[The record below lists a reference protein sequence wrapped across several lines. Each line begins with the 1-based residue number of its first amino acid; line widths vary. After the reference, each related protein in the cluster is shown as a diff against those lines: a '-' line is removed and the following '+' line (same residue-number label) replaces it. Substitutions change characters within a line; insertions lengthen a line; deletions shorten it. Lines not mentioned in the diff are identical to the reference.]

1 MGADRSVQGIQGM
14 LRTRAMGLA
23 LPVLAV
29 ALLLCLGS
37 AASAGAAV
45 PSHPRTPSLDVV
57 GLNHACG
64 VAVDTKGDLYAAS
77 AAAGK
82 VLIYSPADHETPIG
96 EIANA
101 NEPCALALTSAGVL
115 YVSEAKTGEVVRY
128 VPTAYPF
135 VGAPSYG
142 PREVI
147 DSSKKAKGIAVDPFD
162 DRLYVADGSHVSVYD
177 AKGNLG
183 VNEVQE
189 VRCFQCTGG
198 KYKLEFEGETTPKS
212 IPFEG
217 SAKEF
222 EEALLELG
230 ALEPGDVSVENGANN
245 KIHLVTFKGKYAH
258 TDVPPFKCIPE
269 GIEGPG
275 TQECKVTET
284 AKGFGG
290 HIGEGQ
296 LSEATGVAPFTY
308 KSNESQITY
317 SLAVADAAGDQV
329 KLFSASGKEAFKEEQ
344 LRQPPL
350 TGPAAGE
357 KFGFGAAG
365 AYLGTDRGT
374 CPPATKACTAGHFF
388 LYDDAHEAL
397 DEFEASGA
405 LVSQTSF
412 PFGDGAPTA
421 IAVDRSG
428 GEGNGTLYATS
439 GAGTGARVLAF
450 GALSAPT
457 RPGPL
462 AERSLALATSCSV
475 AIDDYGNRYVAVGTE
490 VFVYPPSGGTG
501 TKPLVKI
508 SLGEKTCRIAVDG
521 EGNLYALLKEKVAYF
536 KPSSFPPKEA
546 TTYEAPVTVAKK
558 SEFSGSELSALT
570 VNPANGHLFVTDG
583 KQVIEYKAAKEG
595 SEVVNKEIGA
605 GLPISNIFSLAVYG
619 ANGDVYL
626 ATSGGGGSVFVLDP
640 SGKEIL
646 VQITGQ
652 GSPAGSFGASAGAI
666 AVDQSNGHVIA
677 FEPGRKD
684 LEEYEASGTYVA
696 AFGSF
701 ESLVTTN
708 YGVAVD
714 NGEHSPNKGGVYL
727 AYDDTKGA
735 YDLWAFGGLGYS
747 APSPLPKF
755 TLTVKKTGTGSG
767 TVTSDLAGISCGKA
781 CSAEFEE
788 GTKVVLQATAES
800 GSTFN
805 GWTGCKSELKEP
817 KGACLVTMSAAKE
830 VTAKFEKGKPSFV
843 LKVKLAGTGT
853 GLVTSS
859 PAGINCGIDCEEPY
873 EEGTVVTLTGAS
885 GANTKPVQ
893 WTGCDSVDGEN
904 KCLVTMSAAKEV
916 TATFDLEQHLLS
928 VSKEGSGSGTVTS
941 SPSGINCGETCS
953 ANFDHGTVVTLLPK
967 PDPGSEL
974 TAWSGACAG
983 SGACEV
989 TMSEARSVTAT
1000 FEKVEKPG
1008 IALTVS
1014 LEGTGSGTV
1023 TSNVG
1028 LISCEPFCS
1037 DKYAEGT
1044 KVTLTASPSSGSLF
1058 MAWKHCDSGG
1068 VNGRQCTVTM
1078 DKAKEVSAVFVT
1090 AHLLTVAKA
1099 PGSGPGKVQSYGGIT
1114 CLYGCTEVSALIKEG
1129 TAVIVKQTPAR
1140 HFHFAGWG
1148 GDCSGTGACELTM
1161 GEDHE
1166 VTADFEE
1173 DAKFSLSLSK
1183 AGGGQALIKTKPAGV
1198 LCGFTCIASSASFY
1212 EGEAIAVSWKLNK
1225 GTTKLTWSKTAGTC
1239 TGTFET
1245 LEGTCT
1251 VTMSAAKELTA
1262 TLE

>member
-1 MGADRSVQGIQGM
+1 MAR
-14 LRTRAMGLA
+14 RRAIGFAM
-23 LPVLAV
+23 PVLAAV
-29 ALLLCLGS
+29 LLLCLGS

-142 PREVI
+142 PREEI
-147 DSSKKAKGIAVDPFD
+147 DSSKQAKGIAVDPFD
-162 DRLYVADGSHVSVYD
+162 DRLYVADGGHVSVYD

-198 KYKLEFEGETTPKS
+198 KYKIEFEGETTPKS

-222 EEALLELG
+222 EEILLELG
-230 ALEPGDVSVENGANN
+230 AFEPGDISVENGSNN

-290 HIGEGQ
+290 HVGEGD

-317 SLAVADAAGDQV
+317 NLAVADAAGDQV
-329 KLFSASGKEAFKEEQ
+329 KLFSAQSFTKQK
-344 LRQPPL
+344 LRRTL
-350 TGPAAGE
+350 KGPAAGE
-357 KFGFGAAG
+357 EFGFGAAG
-365 AYLGTDRGT
+365 AYLGADRGT

-405 LVSQTSF
+405 LVSQTPF
-412 PFGDGAPTA
+412 AFGDGAPTA

-439 GAGTGARVLAF
+439 GAGAVARVLAF

-462 AERSLALATSCSV
+462 AERSLAQATACSV

-508 SLGEKTCRIAVDG
+508 PLGEKSCRIAVDG
-521 EGNLYALLKEKVAYF
+521 EGNLYALLKEKVVYL
-536 KPSSFPPKEA
+536 KPSAFPPTEA
-546 TTYEAPVTVAKK
+546 TIYGAPVTVAQK
-558 SEFSGSELSALT
+558 SEFGANEPSALT

-583 KQVIEYKAAKEG
+583 KQVFEYKAAKEG
-595 SEVVNKEIGA
+595 SAVLNKEIGA
-605 GLPISNIFSLAVYG
+605 GLGISNIFSLGVYG
-619 ANGDVYL
+619 TNGNVYL
-626 ATSGGGGSVFVLDP
+626 ATSGGGGAVFVLDP
-640 SGKEIL
+640 SGKELL
-646 VQITGQ
+646 VRITGQ

-677 FEPGRKD
+677 FEPGHKD
-684 LEEYEASGTYVA
+684 LEEYEASGTYVT

-701 ESLVTTN
+701 ESLVTTSF
-708 YGVAVD
+708 GVAVD
-714 NGEHSPNKGGVYL
+714 NGAHSPNKGGVYL
-727 AYDDTKGA
+727 AYDDPKGT

-747 APSPLPKF
+747 VPSPLPKF
-755 TLTVKKTGTGSG
+755 TLAVKKTGTGSG
-767 TVTSDLAGISCGKA
+767 TVTSDLAGISCGIA

-788 GTKVVLQATAES
+788 GTKVVLRATPES

-805 GWTGCKSELKEP
+805 GWSGCKSELKEP
-817 KGACLVTMSAAKE
+817 EGACLVTMSAAKE
-830 VTAKFEKGKPSFV
+830 VTAKFEKEGKPSFA
-843 LKVKLAGTGT
+843 LKVKLGGSGTGS
-853 GLVTSS
+853 VTSS
-859 PAGINCGIDCEEPY
+859 PAGINCGIDCEESY
-873 EEGTVVTLTGAS
+873 AEGTVVTLTGAS

-904 KCLVTMSAAKEV
+904 KCLVTMSTAKEV
-916 TATFDLEQHLLS
+916 TATFNLEQHLLT
-928 VSKEGSGSGTVTS
+928 VSKKGTGTGTVTS
-941 SPSGINCGETCS
+941 SPAGINCGSECS
-953 ANFDHGTVVTLLPK
+953 ANFDHGTAVTLTGV
-967 PDPGSEL
+967 PGAK
-974 TAWSGACAG
+974 TVAVQWSGCDSVNG
-983 SGACEV
+983 EDKCLV
-989 TMSEARSVTAT
+989 TMTSAKEVTAT
-1000 FEKVEKPG
+1000 FEEVEESG
-1008 IALTVS
+1008 IPLTVS

-1023 TSNVG
+1023 TSDTG

-1037 DKYAEGT
+1037 DEYPEGT
-1044 KVTLTASPSSGSLF
+1044 KVTLTASPSSGALF

-1099 PGSGPGKVQSYGGIT
+1099 PGSGPGKVSATGGLT
-1114 CLYGCTEVSALIKEG
+1114 CLYACTQTSSLIKEG
-1129 TAVIVKQTPAR
+1129 TAVTVKETPAK

-1198 LCGFTCIASSASFY
+1198 LCGFTCTEAVASFY

-1225 GTTKLTWSKTAGTC
+1225 GTTKLTWSQGAGTC

-1245 LEGTCT
+1245 LEGNCT